1 MKYESTILKRLI
13 DTYGVVG
20 NPRYISEIIKEFIVR
35 GKERF
40 PELFTY
46 QADWLAHIDEF
57 GLNPSYTV
65 SYTGQ
70 SIYAPNTLERPV
82 KRAILSGQTLV
93 NLLDRNSMTPS
104 GVNYTFDNGVYTIN
118 TTKTW
123 SKMIFT
129 PDLVKNKKYLVML
142 STSITDVIIYYRD
155 SHNEATR
162 ICSGGECPFIFTNPI
177 DNLVNVTIEFPSI
190 VTNGTVSQPMII
202 EYQDGMENWDIPYF
216 DGMQS
221 VKMPVLQTTG
231 KNLFDVNLV
240 PTSRTVDGWTLERT
254 GNLIHFTSDGT
265 KSYQQYVLDITD
277 HLSNKIKLGV
287 PYYFNSV
294 INKNIANDA
303 DSICQLMI
311 TNKDGSSHFY
321 QAPRA
326 FTLNKEFSKIHFR
339 IIAHNKNETGIPS
352 DFTVQDVQLEQD
364 STPTSYE
371 PYKSNI
377 LTVNEEVE
385 LRGIGNVKD
394 ELNVVTSELTQCVG
408 EATFKGALNEGWGQ
422 FDNSAIQ
429 EQTCLFAYYGGLPS
443 FPSENLQMICDKFTI
458 SKDGYSALLN
468 TDKETIHVYADK
480 AVYFRVLKSKLSTQ
494 DVDGFK
500 KWLSQN
506 PFTIQYQL
514 KTESIKTVD
523 LTILDQN
530 GQNVKQLMSF
540 KGGTHFNTRSS
551 EGSTQPSV
559 SVSVETDLEE
569 TLKMCSL
576 DGNTM

>member
-93 NLLDRNSMTPS
+93 NLVPKKIIDYTGSSDWDGFHALVQNSTKPNEHWRTLQDLKPNTKYYVS
-104 GVNYTFDNGVYTIN
+104 CYVETFEDVDTKHYHFNNPNDNCVFADYMKVNGVGHYQWISR
-118 TTKTW
+118 TKRE
-123 SKMIFT
+123 
-129 PDLVKNKKYLVML
+129 L
-142 STSITDVIIYYRD
+142 TDETYIALRCQNAYARGRIKIRD
-155 SHNEATR
+155 
-162 ICSGGECPFIFTNPI
+162 I
-177 DNLVNVTIEFPSI
+177 
-190 VTNGTVSQPMII
+190 MII
-202 EYQDGMENWDIPYF
+202 EYQEGMENWDIPYF
-216 DGMQS
+216 EGMQS
-221 VKMPVLQTTG
+221 VKMPVLKSVG
-231 KNLFDVNLV
+231 KNLFDYSSH
-240 PTSRTVDGWTLERT
+240 PITLEKLAYADGQQVYWT
-254 GNLIHFTSDGT
+254 GYIGVKTYVPVKENTTYTYSNDINVGIRFGLVFYDDDKSVLSYINNFKTNSFTS
-265 KSYQQYVLDITD
+265 
-277 HLSNKIKLGV
+277 
-287 PYYFNSV
+287 
-294 INKNIANDA
+294 
-303 DSICQLMI
+303 
-311 TNKDGSSHFY
+311 
-321 QAPRA
+321 
-326 FTLNKEFSKIHFR
+326 FTTPKGCKFIRF
-339 IIAHNKNETGIPS
+339 AMETQTIP
-352 DFTVQDVQLEQD
+352 QWIQLEQD

-385 LRGIGNVKD
+385 LRGIGDVKD
-394 ELNVVTSELTQCVG
+394 ELNVATGELTQRVG

-468 TDKETIHVYADK
+468 TDKEMIHVYADK

-494 DVDGFK
+494 DAAGFK
-500 KWLSQN
+500 RWLSQN

-540 KGGTHFNTRSS
+540 NGGTHFNTRSS
-551 EGSTQPSV
+551 EGSPLPTV
-559 SVSVETDLEE
+559 SISVETDLEE

-576 DGNTM
+576 EGNTM